1 MKKFF
6 LRCLLPLVLAFA
18 AAGADA
24 AVRKQTPRNAVEVS
38 AVEDGGQIRVKL
50 KIEPQN
56 GWQIYSHNPG
66 EVGLPTKVEWRL
78 YDHRL
83 VAEEW
88 SEGEDIIYE
97 GYGLNVYRRPAS
109 YSAVLDKA
117 AGEMPDLEISWMACN
132 GECVPESLA
141 FKLTPEVFAA
151 APAETV
157 PGLFAVSSLPGKNPA
172 GRSPYAGAEK
182 TQSSDC
188 WLEILLLAF
197 AGGIV
202 LNFMPCVFP
211 ILFIKI
217 MSVTGEKERRRNVI
231 EAFQYAGGVLS
242 CFALTAALL
251 SWLRHRG
258 AEIGWGFQLQS
269 PYFVAAMALL
279 FLFLALMFLNVIKV
293 NWSLKYLPAGSFMTG
308 LLAVLIASPCTAP
321 FMGAAVGWALTTDRP
336 AYFYYPVFLMLG
348 AGYALPFFL
357 AGIYP
362 AVLKKI
368 LPRPGRWM
376 EVVKKL
382 FALPMLATCGWLLW
396 VLWSGAETVP
406 SAWESYRPEKVEAAL
421 EKGEKVLLNFTAK
434 WCITCLVNEKS
445 VFSGQDFAR
454 LAKKHK
460 VRLFKADWTN
470 RSPEISRALAAFGRS
485 SIPLYVYYDGKGDY
499 KLLPQLPDLDDFREA
514 FSGR

>member
-1 MKKFF
+1 
-6 LRCLLPLVLAFA
+6 
-18 AAGADA
+18 
-24 AVRKQTPRNAVEVS
+24 
-38 AVEDGGQIRVKL
+38 
-50 KIEPQN
+50 
-56 GWQIYSHNPG
+56 
-66 EVGLPTKVEWRL
+66 
-78 YDHRL
+78 
-83 VAEEW
+83 
-88 SEGEDIIYE
+88 
-97 GYGLNVYRRPAS
+97 
-109 YSAVLDKA
+109 
-117 AGEMPDLEISWMACN
+117 
-132 GECVPESLA
+132 
-141 FKLTPEVFAA
+141 
-151 APAETV
+151 
-157 PGLFAVSSLPGKNPA
+157 
-172 GRSPYAGAEK
+172 
-182 TQSSDC
+182 
-188 WLEILLLAF
+188 
-197 AGGIV
+197 
-202 LNFMPCVFP
+202 
-211 ILFIKI
+211 
-217 MSVTGEKERRRNVI
+217 
-231 EAFQYAGGVLS
+231 
-242 CFALTAALL
+242 
-251 SWLRHRG
+251 
-258 AEIGWGFQLQS
+258 
-269 PYFVAAMALL
+269 
-279 FLFLALMFLNVIKV
+279 MFLNVIKV

-362 AVLKKI
+362 AALKKI

-406 SAWESYRPEKVEAAL
+406 SAWEPYRPEKVEAAL

-445 VFSGQDFAR
+445 VLSGQDFAR

-485 SIPLYVYYDGKGDY
+485 SIPLYVYYDGKGNY